1 MAKQRAQ
8 AGSPLRISAGDYN
21 DAVDAGQ
28 WFAQQQALGRGGSP
42 LSVPVN
48 PCVVRVRNDSGGDL
62 TSGSVVELGAA
73 TVTLQRQYLWFSA
86 AARSGNDPFCGVLL
100 ESIPDGK
107 YGDCQISGV
116 CMADIDV
123 VDTDNTHARVVPGS
137 TQLKGDFGGWCRIVY
152 KPSGTGVKSCV
163 VLLGFT
169 EQTVRKATASGTI
182 TAGGTGT
189 ANVYV
194 NGSSRGSVTVYLD
207 WMDSGGNIGSNTEM
221 FIQYFHDQDRWQV
234 IGAEC
239 ST

>member
-21 DAVDAGQ
+21 VAVDAGQ

-62 TSGSVVELGAA
+62 TSGSVVEIGAA
-73 TVTLQRQYLWFSA
+73 TVTVQRQYLWFSA

-100 ESIPDGK
+100 ESIPEDK

-152 KPSGTGVKSCV
+152 KPSGTGVKSCA
-163 VLLGFT
+163 VLLGHT
-169 EQTVRKATASGTI
+169 EQTVRKAKASGTI
-182 TAGGTGT
+182 TAGSTGT
-189 ANVYV
+189 ANVYI

>member
-1 MAKQRAQ
+1 MARQRAQ

-28 WFAQQQALGRGGSP
+28 WFAQQQALGRGGLP
-42 LSVPVN
+42 LSVAVN

-62 TSGSVVELGAA
+62 TAGSVVEIGAA
-73 TVTLQRQYLWFSA
+73 TVTIQRQYLWFSA

-137 TQLKGDFGGWCRIVY
+137 TQLKGDFGGWARIVY

-163 VLLGFT
+163 VLLGGMD
-169 EQTVRKATASGTI
+169 VVIRKAVATSTITASGS
-182 TAGGTGT
+182 GT
-189 ANVYV
+189 ANIYIA
-194 NGSSRGSVTVYLD
+194 GASRGSVTVYYD
-207 WMDSGGNIGSNTEM
+207 WMTGGGNIANASALYAR
-221 FIQYFHDQDRWQV
+221 YFHDQDRWV
-234 IGAEC
+234 VVGAEC
-239 ST
+239 GA

>member
-1 MAKQRAQ
+1 MARQRAQ

-28 WFAQQQALGRGGSP
+28 WFAQQHALGRGGVP
-42 LSVPVN
+42 LSVPIN

-62 TSGSVVELGAA
+62 TIGSVVELGAA
-73 TVTLQRQYLWFSA
+73 TVSLDRRQLRFVA
-86 AARSGNDPFCGVLL
+86 TARSGNDPVCGVLL
-100 ESIPDGK
+100 ESIPEDQH
-107 YGDCQISGV
+107 GDCQISGV
-116 CMADIDV
+116 CIAD
-123 VDTDNTHARVVPGS
+123 VDIVDADNTHARVVPGS
-137 TQLKGDFGGWCRIVY
+137 TTLKGDFGGWARILY

-163 VLLGFT
+163 VLLGHT
-169 EQTVRKATASGTI
+169 EQTVRKAKASGTI
-182 TAGGTGT
+182 TAGSTGT
-189 ANVYV
+189 ANVYI